1 MLDERN
7 IMARPRAFDI
17 DAATDRALLVFW
29 QKGYEGTTLD
39 DLTAAMD
46 INRPSL
52 YAAFG
57 NKEGLFQ
64 RVLERYV
71 SGPGAG
77 AAAAL
82 EEPTAREA
90 VRRLLRFYADAAA
103 HAERPRGCLLVQ
115 GALACGDENQSVRAA
130 LADMRRHAEAALVTR
145 LERAKRDGELPA
157 GARPAD
163 LARYVWT
170 ICHGLAVQA
179 AGGAT
184 CEQLRRVV
192 AIAMRAWPA
201 AD

>member
-1 MLDERN
+1 
-7 IMARPRAFDI
+7 MARPRAFDI